1 MTCSSRAGLLKEMIE
16 LFGGIQFRYM
26 DLFDVCE
33 MQVLLNA
40 CATTLEALRL
50 YPNDPRGEQL
60 PLKGTQALAN
70 DFAAR
75 SSPQDFDL
83 SRNKSLRV
91 LEVTARSVNRVL
103 EIDSPDVASSFFK
116 HVLSTITCSVSF
128 EVIVFYRSYDFYDA
142 WSVLRVDPTP
152 LAQIAGEAAWRH
164 RQFET
169 FREARKVR
177 DFQLEL
183 CADVCDRMEMYSV
196 RELENAVAVEKA
208 SGGFDSIF
216 TEPLV
221 TYSPHGGPLS
231 DTFENLFVVGTGL
244 EPIWASL

>member
-1 MTCSSRAGLLKEMIE
+1 MTCSSRAGLLKEMIK
-16 LFGGIQFRYM
+16 LFGGVRFRYM

-75 SSPQDFDL
+75 SSPQDFDF

-103 EIDSPDVASSFFK
+103 ETGSPDVASSFFK

-128 EVIVFYRSYDFYDA
+128 EVIVFYQSYDFYDVG
-142 WSVLRVDPTP
+142 SMLRAGITP
-152 LAQIAGEAAWRH
+152 LAHIAEEASWHH
-164 RQFET
+164 RQFEM
-169 FREARKVR
+169 FREVHKVR

-183 CADVCDRMEMYSV
+183 CADVCDGMEIYSV
-196 RELENAVAVEKA
+196 RELENAVAAEKA

-221 TYSPHGGPLS
+221 TYSEHGGPLS
-231 DTFENLFVVGTGL
+231 DIFEGIFFVGSGL